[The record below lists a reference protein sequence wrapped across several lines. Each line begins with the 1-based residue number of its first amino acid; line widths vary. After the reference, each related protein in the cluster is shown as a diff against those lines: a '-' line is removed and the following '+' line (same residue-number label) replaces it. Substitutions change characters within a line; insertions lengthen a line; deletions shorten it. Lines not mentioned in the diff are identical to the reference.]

1 VEAAE
6 QTRKTNGRYK
16 LDSRDLAVI
25 HRAVLHSKATEP
37 LKMYHHEAKA
47 AWFCLLPK
55 HLHVGLEGPQIWD
68 EENFPS
74 MGGISSAEVE
84 CPRFPE
90 EARSK

>member
-1 VEAAE
+1 MEVAE
-6 QTRKTNGRYK
+6 QNRKTNGRYK

-25 HRAVLHSKATEP
+25 HRAVLHSKATEA

-55 HLHVGLEGPQIWD
+55 HLRVGLEDPQIWD
-68 EENFPS
+68 EENFPG
-74 MGGISSAEVE
+74 MGGISSAEIE